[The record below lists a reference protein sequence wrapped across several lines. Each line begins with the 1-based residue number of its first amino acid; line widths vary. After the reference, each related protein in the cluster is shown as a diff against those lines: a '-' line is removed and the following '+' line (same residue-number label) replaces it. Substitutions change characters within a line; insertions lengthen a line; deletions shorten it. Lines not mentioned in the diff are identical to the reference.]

1 MNIIWPDV
9 FATHGHARVH
19 VHACH
24 ARTRHAFPSAANYN
38 IERACVYDASSSICS
53 FAALRVHCGAG
64 RVRFGPVPTT
74 GRGFRARILQL
85 VQQIGAH
92 LVGVHGPPV
101 QHGRRATAATA
112 GALAAVAAAAAAAER
127 VAAEAAESAAVRR

>member
-1 MNIIWPDV
+1 MCLPHTV
-9 FATHGHARVH
+9 TLGCTCTHATHARATRSHPRPITH
-19 VHACH
+19 V
-24 ARTRHAFPSAANYN
+24 
-38 IERACVYDASSSICS
+38 ERACVYDASSSICS
-53 FAALRVHCGAG
+53 FAALRVHCGAD

-112 GALAAVAAAAAAAER
+112 GALAAVAAAAATAER